1 MYAPTLFSPYVCF
14 SDIVYVGTIHSNHA
28 ELSKKMLEAG
38 KHVLCEKPMA
48 INWKQGKEVIDLARK
63 KHLFFGE
70 VSTFVLLSLASTY
83 DTFPGVYYMFTHS
96 LCFYLKEILSSKIT
110 MLRQFNE
117 TRHEKTCFCHMRT
130 TKVQI
135 SLRIRA
141 V

>member
-1 MYAPTLFSPYVCF
+1 MLVKHNDSQKYGLELFALKINPDPPTHCFSRHVTVYAPTLFSIYVCF

-70 VSTFVLLSLASTY
+70 VRTFVLLSMTSMY
-83 DTFPGVYYMFTHS
+83 DTFLGVYYMFTH
-96 LCFYLKEILSSKIT
+96 
-110 MLRQFNE
+110 
-117 TRHEKTCFCHMRT
+117 
-130 TKVQI
+130 
-135 SLRIRA
+135 
-141 V
+141 